1 MTSKKI
7 ATVKKL
13 ALRFLSKT
21 GMMQMITSAFL
32 ERAQSTRNSPK
43 KMCPPSKKSLFT
55 LAVRVRYEKVLY
67 KDWKV
72 SEYCPAGDWCNR
84 WTFCTVVQHTA
95 PRFQIL
101 PSSVLPSFAFY
112 GTSFLSMETNG
123 QLLVHCIGSAEG
135 RASKA
140 TCIRG
145 FLFSSVEDICR
156 LVMKSAWW
164 HFDKAPISSLAKF
177 WQDVHFQAFTLLF
190 CRLHLHILDNGC
202 WTKGVTKKITRKV
215 NSD

>member
-21 GMMQMITSAFL
+21 GIMQMITSAFL

-55 LAVRVRYEKVLY
+55 LAVRVRYQKVLC

-95 PRFQIL
+95 PGLQIL
-101 PSSVLPSFAFY
+101 PSSVLPSFAFD

-123 QLLVHCIGSAEG
+123 QLLVHWVSRGQGVKSNLH
-135 RASKA
+135 SKFLLL
-140 TCIRG
+140 RG
-145 FLFSSVEDICR
+145 LSSHPWKIYAGWWWSQLGDTLTRHQFLLWQS
-156 LVMKSAWW
+156 
-164 HFDKAPISSLAKF
+164 FDKTFTSKLSLCSFAGCTYIF
-177 WQDVHFQAFTLLF
+177 WTMAIEQKAS
-190 CRLHLHILDNGC
+190 R
-202 WTKGVTKKITRKV
+202 KKSQGK
-215 NSD
+215 